1 MAGPAAPGPACHRR
15 ACLRQAAAV
24 TAAALAGAGPA
35 AAARAVPSVP
45 AKYAPPPAAASRR
58 VEGVDAGGV
67 KESSMAELEGKECVR
82 DLAGGRGLR
91 REGGWRGD

>member
-1 MAGPAAPGPACHRR
+1 M
-15 ACLRQAAAV
+15 

-45 AKYAPPPAAASRR
+45 AKYTPPPAAASRR